1 MLVCLYMIIHIPEGD
16 YYTLT
21 DIALRL
27 HKSKQAIHQRTRKLG
42 LQPLKLGYLEA
53 RYNGE
58 QYKAIWRSYQR

>member
-1 MLVCLYMIIHIPEGD
+1 MIHIPEGD

-27 HKSKQAIHQRTRKLG
+27 GKSKQAIHQRARKLT
-42 LQPLKLGYLEA
+42 LVPLHLGRLEA

-58 QYKAIWRSYQR
+58 QYKAIWRSYQK